1 MQMSTT
7 ITITKQGAQRV
18 RARHCWIY
26 RSDVVQHEDA
36 QAGEVVRIAD
46 QRGRVVGS
54 ALYSSRSQIAL
65 RMISFD
71 GCEINRDFWLAH
83 LVSAEQLR
91 ETVVRDATA
100 YRLVYGESD
109 LLPSLI
115 IDRYNDCLVIQTL
128 SQGMEA
134 LKEMWIEMLAER
146 YKPRAIIERNEARV
160 RDLEGLPR
168 ATGVVYGSDPGEIVI
183 EENGVRLAV
192 NLVEGQKTG
201 AFLDQRENRIAARA
215 YARGRALDCFT
226 YHGAFA
232 LHLARECE
240 QVIGADVSSPAIIQ
254 AKRNAALNNA
264 SNVEFIEANVF
275 DLLREM
281 EQAGEHFDVI
291 NLDPPAFAKNRAS
304 VEAAA
309 RGYKEINLR
318 AMKML
323 LPGGTLITSTCSYHM
338 SEEAFLNVLAAAAS
352 DAGRSVQL
360 IEKRM
365 QSRDHPVLI
374 SMPETHY
381 LKCMVL
387 RIN

>member
-1 MQMSTT
+1 MPTTVT
-7 ITITKQGAQRV
+7 ITNRGVQRV

-26 RSDVVQHEDA
+26 RSDLTHHETA
-36 QAGEVVRIAD
+36 AAGEVVRVMD
-46 QRGRVVGS
+46 SRGRELGS

-71 GCEINRDFWLAH
+71 DAQINREFWLAR
-83 LVSAEQLR
+83 LYSAEQLR
-91 ETVVRDATA
+91 ATVVRDATA

-115 IDRYNDCLVIQTL
+115 VDRYNDCLVIQTL

-134 LKEMWIEMLAER
+134 LKQMWTDLLVER
-146 YKPRAIIERNEARV
+146 FSPRAIIERNEARV
-160 RDLEGLPR
+160 RALEGLPR
-168 ATGVVYGSDPGEIVI
+168 STGVVYGSDPGEIVI
-183 EENGVRLAV
+183 EENDVRLAV
-192 NLVEGQKTG
+192 NLVGGQKTG
-201 AFLDQRENRIAARA
+201 AFLDQRENRIASRA
-215 YARGRALDCFT
+215 YARGRALDCFS

-232 LHLARECE
+232 LHLARGCDE
-240 QVIGADVSSPAIIQ
+240 VIGVDVSAPAIIQ
-254 AKRNAALNNA
+254 ATRNAGLNNA
-264 SNVEFIEANVF
+264 TNVKFVEANVF

-281 EQAGEHFDVI
+281 EQAGERFDVI

-304 VEAAA
+304 IEAAA

-323 LPGGTLITSTCSYHM
+323 VPGGTLITSTCSYHV
-338 SEEAFLNVLAAAAS
+338 SEEAFLNVLAGAAS

-360 IEKRM
+360 VEKRM
-365 QSRDHPVLI
+365 QSRDHPVLV

-381 LKCMVL
+381 LKCMIL
-387 RIN
+387 RVV

>member
-1 MQMSTT
+1 MPTT
-7 ITITKQGAQRV
+7 VTITKQGAERV

-26 RSDVVQHEDA
+26 RSDLAQHEDA
-36 QAGEVVRIAD
+36 QAGEVVRVID
-46 QRGRVVGS
+46 SRGRVLGS

-65 RMISFD
+65 RMILFD
-71 GCEINRDFWLAH
+71 AGEINRDFWLAR
-83 LVSAEQLR
+83 LISAEQLR

-115 IDRYNDCLVIQTL
+115 VDRYNDCLVIQTL

-134 LKEMWIEMLAER
+134 LKQMWIELLVER
-146 YKPRAIIERNEARV
+146 HNPRAIIERNEARV

-168 ATGVVYGSDPGEIVI
+168 TTGVVYGSDPGQLVI
-183 EENGVRLAV
+183 EERGVRFAV

-232 LHLARECE
+232 LHLARHCE
-240 QVIGADVSSPAIIQ
+240 QVTGVDVSAPAIIQ
-254 AKRNAALNNA
+254 AKRNVELNNA
-264 SNVEFIEANVF
+264 SNVEFVEANVF

-281 EQAGEHFDVI
+281 EQAGERFDVI

-304 VEAAA
+304 IEAAA

-323 LPGGTLITSTCSYHM
+323 VQGGTLITSTCSYHM
-338 SEEAFLNVLAAAAS
+338 SEDAFLNVLAEAAS

-360 IEKRM
+360 IEKRT
-365 QSRDHPVLI
+365 QSRDHPVLV

-381 LKCMVL
+381 LKCMIL
-387 RIN
+387 RVE

>member
-1 MQMSTT
+1 MLTT
-7 ITITKQGAQRV
+7 VTITKRGVQRV

-26 RSDVVQHEDA
+26 RSDLAQHEDA
-36 QAGEVVRIAD
+36 QAGEVVRVID
-46 QRGRVVGS
+46 SRGRRLGS

-71 GCEINRDFWLAH
+71 DAEINRDFWIGRLI
-83 LVSAEQLR
+83 SAEQLR

-115 IDRYNDCLVIQTL
+115 VDRYNDCLVIQTL
-128 SQGMEA
+128 SQGMDT
-134 LKEMWIEMLAER
+134 LKQMWIELLVER
-146 YKPRAIIERNEARV
+146 HKPRAIIERNEARV
-160 RDLEGLPR
+160 RDLEGLSR
-168 ATGVVYGSDPGEIVI
+168 TTGVVYGSDPDEIVI
-183 EENGVRLAV
+183 EENDVRLAV

-201 AFLDQRENRIAARA
+201 AFLDQRENRVAARA

-240 QVIGADVSSPAIIQ
+240 QVIGVDVSAPAIIQ
-254 AKRNAALNNA
+254 AKRNAELNNA
-264 SNVEFIEANVF
+264 SNVEFVEANVF

-281 EQAGEHFDVI
+281 EQAGERFDVI

-304 VEAAA
+304 IEAAA

-323 LPGGTLITSTCSYHM
+323 VPGGTLITSTCSYHM
-338 SEEAFLNVLAAAAS
+338 SEEAFLNVLAEGAA

-360 IEKRM
+360 IEKRT
-365 QSRDHPVLI
+365 QSRDHPVLV

-381 LKCMVL
+381 LKCMIL
-387 RIN
+387 RVE

>member
-1 MQMSTT
+1 MPTTVT
-7 ITITKQGAQRV
+7 ITNRGVQRV

-26 RSDVVQHEDA
+26 RSDLAQHEDA
-36 QAGEVVRIAD
+36 QPGEVVSVID
-46 QRGRVVGS
+46 PRGRLVGS

-71 GCEINRDFWLAH
+71 AGDINRDFWLAR
-83 LVSAEQLR
+83 LISAEQLR

-115 IDRYNDCLVIQTL
+115 VDRYNDCLVIQTL

-134 LKEMWIEMLAER
+134 LKPMWIELLAER
-146 YKPRAIIERNEARV
+146 HTPRAIIERNEARV

-168 ATGVVYGSDPGEIVI
+168 ATGVAYGSDPGEIVI
-183 EENGVRLAV
+183 EEASVRLAV

-201 AFLDQRENRIAARA
+201 AFLDQRENRIAARD

-232 LHLARECE
+232 LHLARQCE
-240 QVIGADVSSPAIIQ
+240 QVIGIDVSAPAIIQ
-254 AKRNAALNNA
+254 ARRNAELNNA
-264 SNVEFIEANVF
+264 SNVEFVEANVF

-281 EQAGEHFDVI
+281 EQAGERFDVI

-304 VEAAA
+304 IEAAA

-323 LPGGTLITSTCSYHM
+323 VRGGTLITSTCSYHM
-338 SEEAFLNVLAAAAS
+338 SEEAFLNVLAEAAS

-360 IEKRM
+360 IEKRT

-381 LKCMVL
+381 LKCMIL
-387 RIN
+387 RVE